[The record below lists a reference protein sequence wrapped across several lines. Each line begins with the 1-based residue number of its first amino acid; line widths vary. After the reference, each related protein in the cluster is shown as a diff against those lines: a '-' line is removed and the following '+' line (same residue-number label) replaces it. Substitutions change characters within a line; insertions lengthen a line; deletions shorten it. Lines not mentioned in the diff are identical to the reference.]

1 MGSKQR
7 NVYYV
12 TSSNDV
18 KLYISNDVFS
28 WIPMVM
34 SVIFNTL
41 SDDIPSRIWYIDTY
55 APMFYQILYF
65 QAELNEE
72 RMSLHCAKSVRI

>member
-1 MGSKQR
+1 
-7 NVYYV
+7 
-12 TSSNDV
+12 
-18 KLYISNDVFS
+18 
-28 WIPMVM
+28 MVM
-34 SVIFNTL
+34 SVIFNIL